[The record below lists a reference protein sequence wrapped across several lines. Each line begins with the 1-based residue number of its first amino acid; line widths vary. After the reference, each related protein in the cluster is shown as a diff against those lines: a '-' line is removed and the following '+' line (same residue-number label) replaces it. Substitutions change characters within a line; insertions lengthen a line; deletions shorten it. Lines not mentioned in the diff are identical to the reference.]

1 MSYGHIEV
9 TKLTPMI
16 GAEIRGVDLTRP
28 MPDDVFDD
36 VHRAFL
42 DNSVVFFKGQKPI
55 PPETQIAL
63 GQRFGKLH
71 VHPAAPHMD
80 GYPEV
85 FVIHAHK
92 GSRIANGNNWH
103 TDVSCDREPPLGTML
118 QLHLLPG
125 VGGDTLFASMY
136 AAYDA
141 LSGPMRRFLEGLTA
155 RHESE
160 HVYRGRYADRNVDD
174 TGKVYSETTHPVV
187 RTHPE
192 TGRRALYVNR
202 TFTTRIEELEAAES
216 RALLRFLC
224 DHMEQPRFQV
234 RFRWELN
241 DMAFWDNRCVQHH
254 AMWDY
259 WPEERKG
266 HRVTIQGDQPYLA
279 PVALAAE

>member
-1 MSYGHIEV
+1 MSYGRIEV

-16 GAEIRGVDLTRP
+16 GAEIRGVDLTQP
-28 MPDDVFDD
+28 MPDDVFDE

-42 DNSVVFFKGQKPI
+42 ENSVVFFKDQKPI
-55 PPETQIAL
+55 SPETQIAL
-63 GQRFGKLH
+63 GHRFGKLH
-71 VHPAAPHMD
+71 VHPAAPHME

-92 GSRIANGNNWH
+92 GSKIANGNNWH

-118 QLHLLPG
+118 QLHLLPS

-141 LSGPMRRFLEGLTA
+141 LSEPMRRFLEGLTA

-160 HVYRGRYADRNVDD
+160 HIYRGRYADRNVDD
-174 TGKVYSETTHPVV
+174 TGKVYPQTTHPVV

-279 PVALAAE
+279 PMALAAE

>member
-16 GAEIRGVDLTRP
+16 GAEIRGVDLTQP
-28 MPDDVFDD
+28 MPDDVFDE

-42 DNSVVFFKGQKPI
+42 ENSVVFFKGQKPI

-63 GQRFGKLH
+63 GRRFGKLH
-71 VHPAAPHMD
+71 VHPAAPHME
-80 GYPEV
+80 GHPEV

-92 GSRIANGNNWH
+92 GSKIANGNNWH

-118 QLHLLPG
+118 QLHLLPS

-141 LSGPMRRFLEGLTA
+141 LSEPMRRFLEGLTA

-160 HVYRGRYADRNVDD
+160 HIYRGRYADRNVDD
-174 TGKVYSETTHPVV
+174 TGKAYPETTHPVV

-279 PVALAAE
+279 PMALAAE